1 MKNACAV
8 TILAQGAKK
17 GPRLSH
23 SKQGTF
29 DNGRHD
35 TLAAGP
41 LAGMTPV
48 PPDKQVSDALMPP
61 SPPQQQQ
68 LFAVSRGLRAKT
80 RASPTIRMFLVLTK
94 SGVAARIGASVV
106 ARLVNIDDIH
116 CTERLAITNSGP
128 QRTCVS
134 LCYALLELTGDT
146 IH

>member
-1 MKNACAV
+1 MGV
-8 TILAQGAKK
+8 MT
-17 GPRLSH
+17 S
-23 SKQGTF
+23 
-29 DNGRHD
+29 
-35 TLAAGP
+35 LAAGP
-41 LAGMTPV
+41 FAGMTPK

-80 RASPTIRMFLVLTK
+80 RASPIIRIFLVLTML
-94 SGVAARIGASVV
+94 GVAARIGASVV

-134 LCYALLELTGDT
+134 LCYEL
-146 IH
+146 